1 VQGERVW
8 LGRDVVLVDRD
19 VFGEGPDPQVAGAA
33 VDLIAYLEVAYGGA
47 DPGHHSG
54 NVVAEHERGPVLQ
67 ELFEL
72 AVADHLVERVDAG
85 GAHLDQHV
93 TLADFGLSYVG
104 GAQSVLAVLLDDECL
119 HHRSPLRGTPEPA

>member
-8 LGRDVVLVDRD
+8 FGREVVLVDRD
-19 VFGEGPDPQVAGAA
+19 VLREGPDPQVAGPG
-33 VDLIAYLEVAYGGA
+33 VDLVPYLEVAYEGA
-47 DPGHHSG
+47 DPGHHAG
-54 NVVAEHERGPVLQ
+54 DVVAEHERCPVLQ

-93 TLADFGLSYVG
+93 IVTDLGLTYVG
-104 GAQSVLAVLLDDECL
+104 GA
-119 HHRSPLRGTPEPA
+119 G